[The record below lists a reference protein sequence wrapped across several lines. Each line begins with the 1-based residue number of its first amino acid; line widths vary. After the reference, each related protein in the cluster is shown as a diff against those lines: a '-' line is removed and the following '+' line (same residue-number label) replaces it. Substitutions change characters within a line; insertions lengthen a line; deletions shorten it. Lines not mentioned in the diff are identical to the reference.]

1 VIGGR
6 FVSFSLSNHGSLGL
20 IQASERV
27 RRERERKERRKV
39 FLTGEK
45 RKRRA

>member
-6 FVSFSLSNHGSLGL
+6 FVSFPLSSHGSLGL
-20 IQASERV
+20 IRARERV

-45 RKRRA
+45 RKRKA